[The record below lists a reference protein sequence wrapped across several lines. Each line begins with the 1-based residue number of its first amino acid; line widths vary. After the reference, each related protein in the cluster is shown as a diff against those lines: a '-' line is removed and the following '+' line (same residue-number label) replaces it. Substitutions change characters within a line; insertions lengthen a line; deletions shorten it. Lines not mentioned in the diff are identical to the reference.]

1 MMNNNNINSWQYAGN
16 VKFPVQLKTSAA
28 GKVFLSVVLD
38 NGSSGMGAIMFDTV
52 AEAFHVMAGQGN
64 SVVLKGHISQRKDK
78 STGYY
83 HNSLICNGFSVDGGA
98 SWHTEQSLKGQ
109 QTTQQNQGYQ
119 QQQQIPVQQQQ
130 QVRPPVQP
138 SEAFQQPT
146 QNEQVAHL
154 QQCQQQ
160 FSQQQPQQVQQQP
173 VQRPIEGFQDRQVQ
187 QGDQPS
193 AQAVEAQSVLYS
205 APAQEQQQQPI
216 HSEDTFDEEIVF

>member
-1 MMNNNNINSWQYAGN
+1 MNNNNTNSWIYTGQL
-16 VKFPVQLKTSAA
+16 KFENKLKTSAG
-28 GKVFLSVVLD
+28 GKVFLSVVL
-38 NGSSGMGAIMFDTV
+38 NNSNSGMGAIMFDTV
-52 AEAFHVMAGQGN
+52 AEAFNVMVGQGN
-64 SVVLKGHISQRKDK
+64 TVSLRGYISQRKDK

-109 QTTQQNQGYQ
+109 Q
-119 QQQQIPVQQQQ
+119 QQIPVQQQ
-130 QVRPPVQP
+130 QVRPPVQQ
-138 SEAFQQPT
+138 SEQFQPP
-146 QNEQVAHL
+146 QVNQQVEHL

-187 QGDQPS
+187 QGSQPS